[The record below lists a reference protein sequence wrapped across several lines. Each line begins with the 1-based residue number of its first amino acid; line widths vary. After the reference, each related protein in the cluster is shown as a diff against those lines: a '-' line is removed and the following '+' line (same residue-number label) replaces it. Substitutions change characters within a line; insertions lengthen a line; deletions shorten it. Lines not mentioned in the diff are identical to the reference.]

1 MVRNCGLICFAS
13 GFYFKIN
20 IFLALLSVSEKR
32 GLLELGKQLHGLGFK
47 LVASGGT
54 AKSLREA
61 GLQVR
66 DVSEI
71 SKAPEIL
78 GGRVKTLHPAVHG
91 GILSRYGTVYF
102 IKIVNYY

>member
-1 MVRNCGLICFAS
+1 M
-13 GFYFKIN
+13 
-20 IFLALLSVSEKR
+20 SVSDKR
-32 GLLELGKQLHGLGFK
+32 GLLELGKQLHSLGFR

-91 GILSRYGTVYF
+91 GILAR
-102 IKIVNYY
+102 